1 MLTNQDEID
10 RLTERVIGCAI
21 EVHRTLGPGLL
32 ESIYRECL
40 LIELN
45 DQGIATECEI
55 TMPVDYKGRR
65 LRTRLRFDV
74 GVNGCLIV
82 EAKSV
87 ETVRPVHKA
96 QIITYLKLTGYPAG
110 LLINFNE
117 TTLRAGL
124 HRLNHP
130 ERYTRL
136 KNWQL
141 QNPDV
146 ENHK

>member
-1 MLTNQDEID
+1 VLLLGGMLTNQDEID

-32 ESIYRECL
+32 ESIYRECM
-40 LIELN
+40 LIELYE
-45 DQGIATECEI
+45 QGMTTEHEL
-55 TMPVDYKGRR
+55 TVPVDYKGRR

-74 GVNGCLIV
+74 AVNQCLIV
-82 EAKSV
+82 EAKAV
-87 ETVRPVHKA
+87 EVVRPVHKA

-130 ERYTRL
+130 ARYARL
-136 KNWQL
+136 KNC
-141 QNPDV
+141 N
-146 ENHK
+146 